1 MRKSGIVWLNDRK
14 RTPTARDNS
23 EILLSKNV
31 TIDNLGKITIELGN
45 YFSFPDN
52 FEKLFNEGNSVLNL
66 IFQISLNANP
76 FHEMNY
82 TIEMMSYTT
91 SKIAGIKKSKTIGER
106 SIKELLGSS
115 FKNFKD
121 SNRY

>member
-1 MRKSGIVWLNDRK
+1 MRKSGIVCLNDRK
-14 RTPTARDNS
+14 RTPTARDNC

-52 FEKLFNEGNSVLNL
+52 FEKLFNEGNSVLNS

-82 TIEMMSYTT
+82 TIEMRSYTT